1 MFQAADVRNFVG
13 GFYFEVSFETESDD
27 VSPGE
32 INQSFT
38 RVSGVVSQS
47 EQMEFMQGTDP
58 FVMKAPGRSSFEDVT
73 LERVYNGQDAFY
85 KWRKAIQGGAI
96 IMGTVHIRIYK
107 RDGTEIRHMVCDH
120 AWPSRWEMPELDAS
134 GSGPAIERITLTV
147 REVYEGEVA
156 EAEEAETTTTA

>member
-1 MFQAADVRNFVG
+1 MAMFQASDVRSFVG
-13 GFYFEVSFETESDD
+13 GFYFEVSFETESED

-85 KWRKAIQGGAI
+85 KWR
-96 IMGTVHIRIYK
+96 
-107 RDGTEIRHMVCDH
+107 H

-147 REVYEGEVA
+147 REVYEDEVA
-156 EAEEAETTTTA
+156 EAEAE

>member
-1 MFQAADVRNFVG
+1 MAMFQAADVRNFVG

-120 AWPSRWEMPELDAS
+120 AWPS